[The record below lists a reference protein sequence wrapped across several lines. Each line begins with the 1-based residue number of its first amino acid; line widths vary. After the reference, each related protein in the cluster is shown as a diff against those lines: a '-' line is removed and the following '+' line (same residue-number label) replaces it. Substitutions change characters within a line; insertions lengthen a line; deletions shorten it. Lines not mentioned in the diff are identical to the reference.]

1 MKIHQIKPSLGMKK
15 NAKRIGR
22 GDASGH
28 GSTSTRGNKG
38 HKSRKGF
45 HRVGG
50 FEGGQM
56 PLIRRLPKRGFT
68 HKKDLL
74 TCIINVQQL
83 NEKFPEKTEVTLDL
97 LLSSRLIKNDNAHIK
112 ILGKG
117 TINKPLT
124 VHAHSFSLKAKNKIE
139 NTGGKTII
147 LKKRIKFI

>member
-1 MKIHQIKPSLGMKK
+1 MKLHQIKPSSGMKK
-15 NAKRIGR
+15 HSKRIGR

-68 HKKDLL
+68 HKKDSTL
-74 TCIINVQQL
+74 CIINVQQL
-83 NEKFPEKTEVTLDL
+83 NEKFQENTEVTPEL
-97 LLSSRLIKNDNAHIK
+97 LLKANLIKNGGVHVK

-117 TINKPLT
+117 NLNKLLN

-139 NTGGKTII
+139 NTGGKAII
-147 LKKRIKFI
+147 LK